1 MTDWLSG
8 GFDDDA
14 NAGGGEDFGSAS
26 YLDLDSPP
34 PPDAAPMPPAPPADS
49 GGYLGGEGEYAAMDP
64 FAAAP
69 TGDPYASAPA
79 AGAEFG
85 YEQGGVATAVAPE
98 PEPSY
103 FSHAPEPQQYAAP
116 AMQAAPTSNALA
128 VEAPYLEEVHPGQAV
143 GGLRGATSEIS
154 ELVLDV
160 EVQVEVC
167 FGDAALTVEEFL
179 EMGRGSVV
187 ELDHAIDAPIEL
199 KVKGRL
205 VARGQ
210 LVSINGNY
218 GMRITEMS
226 TGGTH

>member
-8 GFDDDA
+8 GFNEDQ
-14 NAGGGEDFGSAS
+14 NTGGGDDFGGS

-34 PPDAAPMPPAPPADS
+34 APDAAPMPPAPPADS
-49 GGYLGGEGEYAAMDP
+49 GSYLGGDAGGFGGAAM
-64 FAAAP
+64 ATA
-69 TGDPYASAPA
+69 DPYAPAAPA
-79 AGAEFG
+79 AADPFG
-85 YEQGGVATAVAPE
+85 QPHDASLRQPGETM
-98 PEPSY
+98 PSY
-103 FSHAPEPQQYAAP
+103 FQEAPAPMPQQVAMHAAP
-116 AMQAAPTSNALA
+116 AGAMGGLT
-128 VEAPYLEEVHPGQAV
+128 VDAPYLEEVHPGQHV
-143 GGLRGATSEIS
+143 HGGRSKGEIS
-154 ELVLDV
+154 DLVLDV

-218 GMRITEMS
+218 GMRITEM
-226 TGGTH
+226 TGEGNH